1 MMKRM
6 QKVLMLLMAAALLA
20 GKATLAETTMD
31 GNELLNSA
39 TKDAAWDSAI
49 TANVEDIALDFDAA
63 YTSNA
68 LNRANQNAVSADEWG
83 NEGGVIGVYVDNQL
97 VTMAVRYYNSIV
109 AVSNS
114 EIQTWTS
121 LEIYDFETG
130 KSYPARLRFE
140 KDALMFFDLDEMP
153 EAASLYISSGI
164 PAGVTIGAEGG
175 LYGYGRDGQTISVM
189 KVQAIRP
196 ADGELFGAYSGA
208 ELLPGSPIFWFT
220 SDKERVILGLAD
232 EGQRYLD
239 MYEYDKRLR
248 AAAAASK
255 ADNPT
260 SAPTSAPTDAPTSVP
275 TSVPTAVPTSAP
287 TSIPAGASTDAPT
300 NVPTSVPTE
309 VPTSVP
315 TDVPTDTPT
324 AVPTTQPPAASDPAT
339 QTILYAVIGI
349 LAVAVVALILTR
361 GRKRTGDAQKSE
373 TATQVLPQ
381 KAEKA
386 QGGDEPTQ
394 RLEIEA
400 TQPEAH
406 VALDC
411 VGGTLKGMSF
421 PLTARVV
428 IGRDPKRCAIIYPK
442 DAKGISGVHCAAEPM
457 PDGRILLTDLGSTYG
472 TMVNGRKLTAGTGVC
487 VNPGERFTLGGSE
500 NVFAV
505 RRL

>member
-20 GKATLAETTMD
+20 GKAAWAEPALD

-39 TKDAAWDSAI
+39 TKDAAWNSAI
-49 TANVEDIALDFDAA
+49 TVNVEDIALDFDAS
-63 YTSNA
+63 YTPNV

-83 NEGGVIGVYVDNQL
+83 NEGGVIGVYVDDQL
-97 VTMAVRYYNSIV
+97 ITMAVRYYNYIV

-164 PAGVTIGAEGG
+164 PAGVTVGDEGG

-196 ADGELFGAYSGA
+196 ADGELFGAYSDA

-232 EGQRYLD
+232 EDQRYLD

-260 SAPTSAPTDAPTSVP
+260 SAPTSAPTA
-275 TSVPTAVPTSAP
+275 APTSAP
-287 TSIPAGASTDAPT
+287 TSAPAGDSTDAPT
-300 NVPTSVPTE
+300 NVPTEVPTN

-315 TDVPTDTPT
+315 TDTPT
-324 AVPTTQPPAASDPAT
+324 TASEPAT

-349 LAVAVVALILTR
+349 LAVVVLILTR
-361 GRKRTGDAQKSE
+361 GRKRTDDAQKPE
-373 TATQVLPQ
+373 AATQVIPQ
-381 KAEKA
+381 KKEKA
-386 QGGDEPTQ
+386 QGDDEPTR
-394 RLEIEA
+394 RLEAEEKRR
-400 TQPEAH
+400 EAH

-442 DAKGISGVHCAAEPM
+442 DTKGISSVHCAAEPM

-472 TMVNGRKLTAGTGVC
+472 TMVNGQKLTAGTGVR